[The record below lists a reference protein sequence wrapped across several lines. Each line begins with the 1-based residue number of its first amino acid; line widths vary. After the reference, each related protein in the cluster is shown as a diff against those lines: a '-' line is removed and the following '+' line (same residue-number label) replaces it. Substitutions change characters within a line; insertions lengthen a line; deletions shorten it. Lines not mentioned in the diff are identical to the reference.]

1 VPHGELDK
9 DKEGSCA
16 HTAAPRHYGRDRP
29 PGRGGV
35 GLRQSCGDP
44 AVDGS
49 RGKSAIPAELSM
61 QHLERWSCSAR
72 LLREG
77 EPTRSAALSARCQGT
92 RYSSFGRT
100 AERLTFRHGRK
111 AANRHGSAE
120 IRDSTSAQLVRS
132 RLPFR
137 VEARASENVCDVRR
151 AKFAKTFAA
160 LLALSVIFCVVMGTM
175 RREALFGPML
185 THWDEAA
192 AYAVIGRLVS
202 VLS

>member
-1 VPHGELDK
+1 M
-9 DKEGSCA
+9 
-16 HTAAPRHYGRDRP
+16 PRNPLFFVRQN
-29 PGRGGV
+29 RGATNVSALV
-35 GLRQSCGDP
+35 GKQR
-44 AVDGS
+44 
-49 RGKSAIPAELSM
+49 
-61 QHLERWSCSAR
+61 
-72 LLREG
+72 
-77 EPTRSAALSARCQGT
+77 
-92 RYSSFGRT
+92 
-100 AERLTFRHGRK
+100 
-111 AANRHGSAE
+111 ANRHGSAE